1 LEPFWNRGGAVTDE
15 QKTYRELLHELGN
28 AQQEKVALQYLLMI
42 AAEQI
47 EELAQHVPDKDAQD
61 KALKAAERFR
71 RSAEL

>member
-1 LEPFWNRGGAVTDE
+1 MTDE
-15 QKTYRELLHELGN
+15 QKTHRELLHELGN

-47 EELAQHVPDKDAQD
+47 EELAKGVSDTDARS

>member
-1 LEPFWNRGGAVTDE
+1 MDE
-15 QKTYRELLHELGN
+15 DRSHRELLHELGN
-28 AQQEKVALQYLLMI
+28 VQQEKVALQYLLMI

-47 EELAQHVPDKDAQD
+47 ERLADHVSDPDEKE

>member
-1 LEPFWNRGGAVTDE
+1 VTDE

-42 AAEQI
+42 AAEQV
-47 EELAQHVPDKDAQD
+47 EELAKQVSNKEARA
-61 KALKAAERFR
+61 KALQAAERFR

>member
-1 LEPFWNRGGAVTDE
+1 MDE
-15 QKTYRELLHELGN
+15 EKSYREIVHELGN
-28 AQQEKVALQYLLMI
+28 VQQEKVALQYLLML

-47 EELAQHVPDKDAQD
+47 EQLADGVADDGERA

>member
-1 LEPFWNRGGAVTDE
+1 VTDE

-47 EELAQHVPDKDAQD
+47 EDLARQVSNEDARA

>member
-1 LEPFWNRGGAVTDE
+1 VDE
-15 QKTYRELLHELGN
+15 VKSERELLHELGN
-28 AQQEKVALQYLLMI
+28 AQQEKVALQYLLSL

-47 EELAQHVPDKDAQD
+47 ERLARNCRDQAEKD

>member
-1 LEPFWNRGGAVTDE
+1 MDE
-15 QKTYRELLHELGN
+15 EKSYRELVHELGN
-28 AQQEKVALQYLLMI
+28 AQQEKVALQYLLML

-47 EELAQHVPDKDAQD
+47 ESLANCVSDTDERD

>member
-1 LEPFWNRGGAVTDE
+1 MGEE
-15 QKTYRELLHELGN
+15 KSYRELLHELGN
-28 AQQEKVALQYLLMI
+28 VQQEKVALQYLLML

-47 EELAQHVPDKDAQD
+47 EQLAGSVADEGERA